1 MEEKILQDEIP
12 VPEEPKEPQYKTVYQ
27 IAADG
32 AYMGTVQLSDVT
44 GDISPLDG
52 VWLIPG
58 GCTEVEP
65 PEIPEGKAA
74 YYINGAWQLQAISEP
89 EKELE
94 PTLEELKAS
103 KWTVIKNIRDRLEQ
117 SGVPYLGKVLDSDT
131 VSVQRIAIAVQAAQ
145 ASIAANVPFALSWT
159 MQDNIAVEMDA
170 AQVVGMSV
178 ALAQYSDSLHQTARA
193 LREKIEAAETAE
205 ELEAIA
211 WPVN

>member
-1 MEEKILQDEIP
+1 MGDEILKKEI
-12 VPEEPKEPQYKTVYQ
+12 PEAEPQYKTVYQ
-27 IAADG
+27 IAASG
-32 AYMGTVQLSDVT
+32 AYMGTMQLSDVT

-74 YYINGAWQLQAISEP
+74 YYINGAWQLQDIAEP
-89 EKELE
+89 EKEPE

-103 KWTVIKNIRDRLEQ
+103 KWAVIKNIRDRLEQ
-117 SGVPYLGKVLDSDT
+117 SGVPYMGKTLDSDT

-145 ASIAANVPFALSWT
+145 AAIAANLLFTLAWT
-159 MQDNIAVEMDA
+159 MQDNTAVEMDA

-178 ALAQYSDSLHQTARA
+178 ALAQYSDDLHQIARA
-193 LREKIEAAETAE
+193 LREQIEAAKTAE
-205 ELEAIA
+205 ELEAIK
-211 WPVN
+211 WPE